1 MKIKDNLLKNTG
13 IIAIGRCSTQILM
26 FLLLPLYTSI
36 LTTKEYGQYD
46 LLNTVSIFLIPFVTL
61 LMEEAMFRFLIDV
74 KNEEEKKKVI
84 SQSVI
89 FSVLNTLLFSII
101 ILVIGTIINYDYKI
115 YLIFYIVASILS
127 GLAGSILRG
136 TSKYKKYALFN
147 FLSSI
152 FTVILNI
159 LFILF
164 LKIGLDGLFL
174 SYILANSFVSLL
186 FLYIEKTHHYLSLK
200 NIDKKLLKE
209 MIKYS
214 VPLVPNSISWVII
227 NLSDRLIITFFL
239 GLSVNGIYSIANKFP
254 TIINTFYNFF
264 YMAWKE
270 SASIIVKEKNKDEY
284 YKEIYKDLNGFLVT
298 FSLLLIS
305 SLPFIFPI
313 LIKGNYV
320 EAYPYILPLII
331 AIYFSNLSSFYGG
344 IFAAYKDTKIMG
356 SSTIWG
362 AIINIVVNL
371 LFIKYIGIYAAV
383 LSTFLSTFII
393 YIYRS
398 IKLRKYVIIN
408 KDSNII
414 KNIIILIIVSMIYY
428 SNNLLLYII
437 SLIITSLYFIYINKS
452 FINFILRKLK
462 ISK

>member
-1 MKIKDNLLKNTG
+1 MKLKDNLLKNTA
-13 IIAIGRCSTQILM
+13 IIAIGRCSTQILT
-26 FLLLPLYTSI
+26 FLILPLYTSI

-46 LLNTVSIFLIPFVTL
+46 LLNTISIFLIPFITL

-74 KNEEEKKKVI
+74 KNEKEKKKVI

-89 FSVLNTLLFSII
+89 FSVLNTILFSII
-101 ILVIGTIINYDYKI
+101 ILIIGSIFNYEYKL
-115 YLIFYIVASILS
+115 YLVLYITASILS

-136 TSKYKKYALFN
+136 ISKYKKYAMFN
-147 FLSSI
+147 FLSSL
-152 FTVILNI
+152 FTVLLNI
-159 LFILF
+159 LFILV

-174 SYILANSFVSLL
+174 SYIIANSLISLL
-186 FLYIEKTHHYLSLK
+186 FLGIEKTHHYLSFK

-239 GLSVNGIYSIANKFP
+239 GLSANGIYSIANKFP

-270 SASIIVKEKNKDEY
+270 SASIIVKEKNKDIY

-298 FSLLLIS
+298 FSMLLIS
-305 SLPFIFPI
+305 SLPFIFPL
-313 LIKGNYV
+313 LIKGNYMD
-320 EAYPYILPLII
+320 AYPYILPLII

-362 AIINIVVNL
+362 AIINISVNL
-371 LFIKYIGIYAAV
+371 LFIKYIGIYAAI

-398 IKLRKYVIIN
+398 VKLKKYVLLE
-408 KDSNII
+408 KD
-414 KNIIILIIVSMIYY
+414 KNIINNVIILFVISLCYY
-428 SNNLLLYII
+428 SNNLILNII
-437 SLIITSLYFIYINKS
+437 SILITTMYFIYINKS
-452 FINFILRKLK
+452 FINFILKKLK